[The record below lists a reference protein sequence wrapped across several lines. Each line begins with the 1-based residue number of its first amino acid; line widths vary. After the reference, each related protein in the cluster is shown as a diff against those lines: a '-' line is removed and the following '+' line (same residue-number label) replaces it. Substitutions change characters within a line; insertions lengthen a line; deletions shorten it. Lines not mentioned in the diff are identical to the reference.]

1 MIEKEFLIWLITKR
15 KLELLNFPTI
25 HTEEQIK
32 IFLNENYKIYK
43 ETKK

>member
-15 KLELLNFPTI
+15 KLELLNFPAI
-25 HTEEQIK
+25 HTEQQIK
-32 IFLNENYKIYK
+32 IFLNDNYKIFK

>member
-15 KLELLNFPTI
+15 KLELLNFPVI

-32 IFLNENYKIYK
+32 KFLNENYKIYK